1 MCAIVDANVSS
12 QVFGDTLSPA
22 GQHFLNWLTPSRGGK
37 LILGGK
43 LLEELS
49 VLRTFPLWLRVAR
62 ESGVAK
68 IIPDDRVNAETTDLE
83 NQGVCQSNDAHVIAL
98 AMIGG
103 ARILFTNYLTL
114 RRDFRR
120 IIHGQ
125 IYDTR
130 NSVNVTSSHWNLL
143 RRPCPP

>member
-1 MCAIVDANVSS
+1 M
-12 QVFGDTLSPA
+12 
-22 GQHFLNWLTPSRGGK
+22 
-37 LILGGK
+37 GGK

-68 IIPDDRVNAETTDLE
+68 IIPDDRVNSETTDLE
-83 NQGVCQSNDAHVIAL
+83 NRGDCQSNDTHVIAL
-98 AMIGG
+98 ALLGG
-103 ARILFTNYLTL
+103 ARILFTNDLTL

-130 NSVNVTSSHWNLL
+130 NSVNVTSSHRNLL
-143 RRPCPP
+143 RRPCRS